1 MYGNGHLCTQKRICM
16 EFLAAFILA
25 FLVTLI
31 FAMGY
36 RGSGSSLTQIAV
48 LFFILFMAGIAGQY
62 WIMPFGPVLWG
73 ISWLPLLFIV
83 LVVTLL
89 FAAPPPYP
97 VKKRKAEEKAEDSPV
112 KVVISIGVWLI
123 LLALLIAA
131 IIGYNKTAPRM
142 RDRENR
148 NETAS

>member
-1 MYGNGHLCTQKRICM
+1 M

-25 FLVTLI
+25 FLITLI

-36 RGSGSSLTQIAV
+36 RGSGSTLTQIAV

-62 WIMPFGPVLWG
+62 WIVPFGPVLWG
-73 ISWLPLLFIV
+73 ISWLPMLFIV

-97 VKKRKAEEKAEDSPV
+97 VNTRKTTDPGKDNPA
-112 KVVISIGVWLI
+112 KVAIGVGIWII
-123 LLALLIAA
+123 LLALLMAA
-131 IIGYNKTAPRM
+131 IIGYNKTPSRLK
-142 RDRENR
+142 DKNNG
-148 NETAS
+148 NEIAS

>member
-1 MYGNGHLCTQKRICM
+1 M

-48 LFFILFMAGIAGQY
+48 LFFILFIAGIAGQY

-89 FAAPPPYP
+89 FAAPPPYA
-97 VKKRKAEEKAEDSPV
+97 VKKRKAEEKAEDSPA
-112 KVVISIGVWLI
+112 KMVVSIGVWII
-123 LLALLIAA
+123 LLSLLMAA
-131 IIGYNKTAPRM
+131 IIGYNKMPSRL
-142 RDRENR
+142 RDKTDG
-148 NETAS
+148 NEIAS

>member
-1 MYGNGHLCTQKRICM
+1 M

-25 FLVTLI
+25 LLVTII

-62 WIMPFGPVLWG
+62 WIVPFGPVLWG

-97 VKKRKAEEKAEDSPV
+97 VKKRKAEEKAGDSPV
-112 KVVISIGVWLI
+112 RVAISIGVWLI

-131 IIGYNKTAPRM
+131 IIGYNRTPQRLRDKT
-142 RDRENR
+142 DG
-148 NETAS
+148 NEIAA